1 MSYPKLA
8 LNKLTLTAL
17 RAAKPTQKPY
27 KLSDG
32 GGLYLLVN
40 PNGALWWRFKYQFEG
55 REKLLSL
62 GVHPHVSLQQA
73 RALRDEAKKGVANG
87 VDPSAKRQAEKSS
100 TANSFEAVA
109 REWLALQEKT
119 LAPATYAKAV
129 WTLETLVFPYIG
141 SRPIAKLGAVDV
153 LKVLKRIE
161 GRGTQETAHR
171 TRQRCSQVFRYAVQT
186 ERAAHDVTADLRGAL
201 APVVSEHH
209 AAITE
214 PVRIGELL
222 RAIDG
227 YSGHGVTT
235 YALKLA
241 PLLFVRP
248 GELRHAEW
256 TEFDLDGPEP
266 QWRIPAEKMKM
277 GEQHLV
283 PLSKQALALLRE
295 LQPLTGR
302 GPYLFPSIRSRTR
315 PMSNNTVNA
324 ALRRLGYTSEEMTG
338 HGFRSLASTC
348 LNEQG
353 YHPDLIELQLAHAE
367 RNKVRAAYNK
377 AQRLPERRKMMQAWS
392 DYLDHL
398 RVAAANSNVVP
409 ILAGARAARAVHTR

>member
-1 MSYPKLA
+1 LA
-8 LNKLTLTAL
+8 
-17 RAAKPTQKPY
+17 Y
-27 KLSDG
+27 
-32 GGLYLLVN
+32 
-40 PNGALWWRFKYQFEG
+40 
-55 REKLLSL
+55 
-62 GVHPHVSLQQA
+62 
-73 RALRDEAKKGVANG
+73 
-87 VDPSAKRQAEKSS
+87 
-100 TANSFEAVA
+100 
-109 REWLALQEKT
+109 
-119 LAPATYAKAV
+119 
-129 WTLETLVFPYIG
+129 PYIG
-141 SRPIAKLGAVDV
+141 SRPIAKLGAIDV

-161 GRGTQETAHR
+161 GRGTHETAHR

-214 PVRIGELL
+214 PSRIGELL

-227 YSGHGVTT
+227 YTGHSVT
-235 YALKLA
+235 ALKLA
-241 PLLFVRP
+241 PLFFVRP

-256 TEFDLDGPEP
+256 TEFELDGNEP
-266 QWRIPAEKMKM
+266 QWRIPADKMKM

-283 PLSKQALALLRE
+283 PLSKQAVALLRE

-302 GPYLFPSIRSRTR
+302 GPYLFPSLRSRAR

-377 AQRLPERRKMMQAWS
+377 AQRLPERRKMMQAWA
-392 DYLDHL
+392 DYLDGL
-398 RVAAANSNVVP
+398 RASANVVP
-409 ILAGARAARAVHTR
+409 FRRAG